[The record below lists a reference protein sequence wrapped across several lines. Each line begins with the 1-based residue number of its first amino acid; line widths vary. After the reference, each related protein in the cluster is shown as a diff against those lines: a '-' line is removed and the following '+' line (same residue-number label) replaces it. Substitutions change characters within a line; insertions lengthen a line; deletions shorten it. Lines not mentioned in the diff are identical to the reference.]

1 MKKNNLFVVF
11 PILSLILVSCGVK
24 TKTTSVF
31 YYDENDTFIKEL
43 RNYLQTG
50 LDQANFTY
58 NFYFANKS
66 QATQNTQLTKEIE
79 NKNNN
84 VLIVNT
90 VDRLADATIIEK
102 AKSYNLP
109 IIFFNREPLD
119 SDLSN
124 QTNFYYVGSN
134 PETEG
139 LLQAEMAADL
149 FGKPYSLN
157 PSYDKNGDN
166 KIQLVLLKGE
176 QGHQDMEN
184 RSKYCIEG
192 LRSKGYSL
200 DILTTE
206 YCNWNRTTAYE
217 AMSTIYPTY
226 GENMELLF
234 SNNDDMALGAIDYFL
249 VKEIFKSNVTDVSE
263 QPFPVIGVD
272 GTGVAITA
280 IKDHLLYGT
289 VKNDS
294 SQQAQ
299 AIITLANYIV
309 QGTKIDDSFPF
320 KFSSNNKIYIEGKSI
335 VYNDI

>member
-1 MKKNNLFVVF
+1 MKKNKLFVIL
-11 PILSLILVSCGVK
+11 PLLSLVLVSCGVK
-24 TKTTSVF
+24 TKNTSVF

-43 RNYLQTG
+43 RNYIQHG
-50 LDQANFTY
+50 LDNSGFTY
-58 NFYFANKS
+58 NFYYANKS
-66 QATQNTQLTKEIE
+66 QAAQNTQLTKEIE
-79 NKNNN
+79 NKSDN

-124 QTNFYYVGSN
+124 ETSFYYVGSN

-139 LLQAEMAADL
+139 LLQAEMAANL
-149 FGKPYSLN
+149 FGNPNSLN
-157 PSYDKNGDN
+157 PLYDKNGDN
-166 KIQLVLLKGE
+166 KIQLILLKGE

-192 LRSKGYSL
+192 LRNKGYTL

-206 YCNWNRTTAYE
+206 YCNWNRVTAYD
-217 AMSTIYPTY
+217 AMSSIYPTY
-226 GENMELLF
+226 GDSMELLF

-249 VKEIFKSNVTDVSE
+249 VKDIFKNGVKDVSE

-272 GTGVAITA
+272 GTGVAISA
-280 IKDHLLYGT
+280 IKNHLLYGT
-289 VKNDS
+289 VRNDS
-294 SQQAQ
+294 FQQAS
-299 AIITLANYIV
+299 AIVSLANYIV
-309 QGTKIDDSFPF
+309 DGEKIDSSFPF

-335 VYNDI
+335 IYSDI